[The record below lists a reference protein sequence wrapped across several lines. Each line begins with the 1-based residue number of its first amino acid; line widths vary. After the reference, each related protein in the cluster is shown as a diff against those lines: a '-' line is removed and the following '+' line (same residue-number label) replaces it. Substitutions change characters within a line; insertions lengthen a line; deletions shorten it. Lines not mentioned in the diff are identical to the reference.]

1 MKNKKPNG
9 KKPKGSSDL
18 EKRVKKLEG
27 SVRAEETKRK
37 FTQFNEVAITNSAT
51 LPVWTQINNLSQGD
65 AANNI
70 EGVSYALTGI
80 SMKFLLHN
88 TTSNPCVVRCA
99 IIRLKSGQTISS
111 IGESLLTGS
120 AQLGL
125 DFSSASEYQ
134 RYYLPINTK
143 RYDVIMQR
151 TIKLGAK
158 NSTYTEQFT
167 CNKLIKGY
175 KRFNNRKEFTN
186 NSSGSMD
193 TNYYFVSWLVDS
205 AMDTNTIT
213 VELTGETCFYFKD
226 N

>member
-1 MKNKKPNG
+1 
-9 KKPKGSSDL
+9 
-18 EKRVKKLEG
+18 
-27 SVRAEETKRK
+27 
-37 FTQFNEVAITNSAT
+37 
-51 LPVWTQINNLSQGD
+51 
-65 AANNI
+65 
-70 EGVSYALTGI
+70 
-80 SMKFLLHN
+80 MKFLLHN

-213 VELTGETCFYFKD
+213 VELTGETCFYYKD